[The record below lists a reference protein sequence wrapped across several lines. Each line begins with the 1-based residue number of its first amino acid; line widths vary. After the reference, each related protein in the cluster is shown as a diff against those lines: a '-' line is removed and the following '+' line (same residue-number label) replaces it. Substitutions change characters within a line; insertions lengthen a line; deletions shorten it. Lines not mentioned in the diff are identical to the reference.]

1 MTTYVS
7 IGGRTVAWYPGKHIR
22 RLLGSPLEFPQIE
35 EARRK
40 IEMTNRREWE
50 IIKQAITD
58 ALVALDACTY
68 GNIVD
73 SLMAPPMPEER
84 ALDEAN
90 KIMNS
95 EGGFRDHT
103 KYIMRDI
110 LGLEFISKPSERFYE
125 LKKKTRV

>member
-1 MTTYVS
+1 VT
-7 IGGRTVAWYPGKHIR
+7 WYPGKHIR
-22 RLLGSPLEFPQIE
+22 RLLGSPLEVPQIE

-68 GNIVD
+68 GDIVD
-73 SLMAPPMPEER
+73 ALMAPPMTEER
-84 ALDEAN
+84 ALDEAS

-110 LGLEFISKPSERFYE
+110 LGLEFIGKPSERFYE
-125 LKKKTRV
+125 LKKKTWV